1 MSRGLQVVTQ
11 ININAPMA
19 EDGRAQVERQLN
31 FSLASVHWQIL
42 QLELTLER
50 GNAHGHEPESASFVC
65 HLCAKLRGGRR
76 ETITAQNKDPR
87 VCVSDAAARLRR
99 VIARD
104 RQLGLFGRAS

>member
-1 MSRGLQVVTQ
+1 MVTQ
-11 ININAPMA
+11 ININAELA
-19 EDGRAQVERQLN
+19 EGGRSEIERQFN

-42 QLELTLER
+42 QLELSLER
-50 GNAHGHEPESASFVC
+50 SEEKDRDTGTGPYVC

-76 ETITAQNKDPR
+76 EKITAQNKEAR